1 MKTVNEVSKLSGVS
15 IRTLHYYDSIGLLVP
30 TEITD
35 AGYRLYDNGALERL
49 QQILLFKELEFPL
62 KEIKEILDSPNF
74 NKEKALEQQI
84 EILTMK
90 KEHLEKLIDF
100 ARELKFNGG
109 NVMDFK
115 AFDTKKMDEYK
126 KQAKENWGE
135 TRAYKEYEKKSEG
148 RTKEDEQ
155 KIGKGLMNLFTEFG
169 TMVELDES
177 NEKVQAQVEKLQN
190 YITEH
195 YYTCTNEILLGLGMM
210 YSAGGEMTENIDNA
224 GGKGTASFV
233 TKAISVYVDK
243 K

>member
-1 MKTVNEVSKLSGVS
+1 
-15 IRTLHYYDSIGLLVP
+15 
-30 TEITD
+30 
-35 AGYRLYDNGALERL
+35 
-49 QQILLFKELEFPL
+49 
-62 KEIKEILDSPNF
+62 
-74 NKEKALEQQI
+74 
-84 EILTMK
+84 
-90 KEHLEKLIDF
+90 
-100 ARELKFNGG
+100 
-109 NVMDFK
+109 MDFK